1 MNPCGYFRS
10 RQTCCTYTRPTSKT
24 TALSSSGSHSQ
35 KRRATKRYQ
44 NVTQGLNFQ
53 ENVASDL
60 QKMVNTKGPSFRSIN
75 VEILQKKTD
84 PIKSLK
90 ANLKK
95 NRFRGLKKNKTIHQ
109 NLDPKNCV
117 SGTSAYIFCGRIRIR
132 IQSLKPI

>member
-95 NRFRGLKKNKTIHQ
+95 IRFRGLKKTRQ
-109 NLDPKNCV
+109 
-117 SGTSAYIFCGRIRIR
+117 SIRIWIQKTVFQEHQR
-132 IQSLKPI
+132 IYSAGEYGSGSNL